1 MRNLLIKNLCLY
13 YVGCSPSLCIFS
25 NFYFQKTPVVGI
37 MSAAGSVVF
46 AASDGYDAEMWDDT
60 ALIREYDR
68 ALESSR

>member
-1 MRNLLIKNLCLY
+1 MPYNTLDIHHHFAFFK
-13 YVGCSPSLCIFS
+13 
-25 NFYFQKTPVVGI
+25 FYFQKTPVVGI
-37 MSAAGSVVF
+37 MTAAGSVVF